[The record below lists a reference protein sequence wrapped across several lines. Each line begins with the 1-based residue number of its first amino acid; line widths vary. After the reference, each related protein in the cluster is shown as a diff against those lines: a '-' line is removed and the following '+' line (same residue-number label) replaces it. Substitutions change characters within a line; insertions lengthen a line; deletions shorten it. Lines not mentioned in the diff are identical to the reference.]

1 MTHTAKNLCSWF
13 WCGVG
18 TLLAL
23 LVVTPGVNALQ
34 GPSSSSDVT
43 QVTHGWSNP
52 KAHAGDARL
61 LAVTFQM
68 QPNWHV
74 YADPVQARVFTE
86 FTIIPT
92 IIAPKQADTGLIF
105 ETARYPQ
112 AVGLKVEASKD
123 PVPVFKDRFTAIVPV
138 RVSSDAKPGEL
149 KAVVN
154 VSFQACDDL
163 RCLFPSE
170 VNLSVVLEVL
180 PTDQST
186 GSSDAT
192 IIELHEALLKLPHNA
207 AGQTT
212 QSEAGIVRFDVFG
225 YGFEIDSRGGL
236 GLLLMLSVAAL
247 GGALLNFTPCVL
259 PVIPL
264 KIMGLAQAGQSWGK
278 TFALGVSMAV
288 GVVGFWLALGGA
300 IAGSVALVNTGW
312 GQSTGFVGISAAN
325 QLFHYPWVTMSLG
338 AIIAIMAVGMCGLF
352 TLQPPQWVYRFRP
365 QQNSH
370 AGSMGFGVMT
380 AVLSTP
386 CTAPFMGAAA
396 AWAAI
401 QAPLITLW
409 VFATIGVGMAVPYL
423 VLSAFPKLVHRM
435 PRTGPA
441 SELIKQ
447 GMGLLMLAAAA
458 YFIGT
463 GLSGLLAE
471 PPQPPT
477 RLYWWAVLGLV
488 AAAGLWVMI
497 RTWQISRSMVSRGIM
512 TVIGVLVI
520 IGSVWAAERFTDK
533 GPIDWVYYTPE
544 KLAEVRRDNKV
555 VVLEFT
561 AEWCLN
567 CKALEQA
574 VLHQPKVVAAM
585 RPTGEP
591 GVVPMK
597 VDLTGGNVAGT
608 NLLRETGR
616 ITIPWLV
623 VQRADGTTVF
633 ASEAYTVDQVVKAI
647 AKARE
652 P

>member
-1 MTHTAKNLCSWF
+1 MSHTAKNLRAWF
-13 WCGVG
+13 WCGLG
-18 TLLAL
+18 ALLAMFA
-23 LVVTPGVNALQ
+23 VTPTVQAVQ

-43 QVTHGWSNP
+43 QVTYAWSNA
-52 KAHAGDARL
+52 KAHAGEARL
-61 LAVTFQM
+61 LAVNFQL
-68 QPNWHV
+68 QPDWHV

-92 IIAPKQADTGLIF
+92 VVEPKQADGGLIF
-105 ETARYPQ
+105 ESARYPQ
-112 AVGLKVEASKD
+112 SVGLKVEASKD
-123 PVPVFKDRFTAIVPV
+123 LVPVFKDRFTVIVPV
-138 RVSSDAKPGEL
+138 RVSDDAKPGL
-149 KAVVN
+149 FKAVVN

-170 VNLSVVLEVL
+170 VSLPVVLEVL
-180 PTDQST
+180 PRDQST
-186 GSSDAT
+186 GESDAT
-192 IIELHEALLKLPHNA
+192 IIELHETLLKLPHNT
-207 AGQTT
+207 AGQSAT
-212 QSEAGIVRFDVFG
+212 SETGEPGVVRFDVFG
-225 YGFEIDSRGGL
+225 YGFAIDSRGGL
-236 GLLLMLSVAAL
+236 GLLLMLSVAAV

-288 GVVGFWLALGGA
+288 GVIGFWLVLGGA

-312 GQSTGFVGISAAN
+312 GQSTGFQGISAAN
-325 QLFHYPWVTMSLG
+325 QLFQYPWVTMSLG

-370 AGSMGFGVMT
+370 VGSMGFGVMT

-396 AWAAI
+396 AWAAL

-409 VFATIGVGMAVPYL
+409 VFATIGVGMAAPYL
-423 VLSAFPKLVHRM
+423 VLSAMPKLVHRM

-458 YFIGT
+458 YFVGT

-477 RLYWWAVLGLV
+477 RLYWWPVMGLV

-497 RTWQISRSMVSRGIM
+497 RTWRITRSIPARGIM
-512 TVIGVLVI
+512 TGVGVLMIV
-520 IGSVWAAERFTDK
+520 GSVWAAQRFTDK
-533 GPIDWVYYTPE
+533 GPIDWVYFTPA
-544 KLAEVRRDNKV
+544 KLAEARSGNQV

-574 VLHQPKVVAAM
+574 VLSHPKVVQAM
-585 RPTGEP
+585 RQQ

-597 VDLTGGNVAGT
+597 VDLTGGNPAGT

-623 VQRADGTTVF
+623 VQRAEGSTVF
-633 ASEAYTVDQVVKAI
+633 ASEAYTVDQVVQAI

-652 P
+652 R